1 MNNTVKTVLLLCTG
15 AVVGISLTLTQG
27 VSAGREPTS
36 ELPLSELQTFVEI
49 LNRVQQDYVE
59 QIDDDALLE
68 SAIRGMLSGLD
79 PHSAYLDAQE
89 FKDITVSTSGKFGGL
104 GIEVQGQ
111 NGFVRVIAPI
121 DDTPAQRAGV
131 EAGDLIIK
139 VNDKAVKGLT
149 LTESVRL
156 MRGEPGTK
164 VTLDVV
170 REGEAQPLQIDIVR
184 DIIEV
189 RSVRSRMLE
198 PNYGYLR
205 ISTFTGGTGRLL
217 EEELQKLRAR
227 NDGALRGLVLDLRTN
242 PGGVLNAAVDVSDA
256 FLNRGEIVSIK
267 GRSNQA
273 NRTFNATP
281 GDLLDGVPLVVLINE
296 ASASASEIV
305 AGALQDHSRAVLVGA
320 KTFGKGSVQTIVPLG
335 GQGAMRLTTARYY
348 TPSGRSIQAKGI
360 EPDIFVPQ
368 ARVEEL
374 QQARRRSEAD
384 LRGALANP
392 DDGEDETGASD
403 EESEAAP
410 EEEAAPDQ
418 DAPADEGAETD
429 SEDPEDEQTAQEE
442 EQERAT
448 QDYQLSRA
456 IDLLRGI
463 ALYNQRT
470 VN

>member
-1 MNNTVKTVLLLCTG
+1 MTNPVKAALLLSTGAALGVLL
-15 AVVGISLTLTQG
+15 TLSQG
-27 VSAGREPTS
+27 VSAGRETAS

-59 QIDDDALLE
+59 QVDDDTLLE

-79 PHSAYLDAQE
+79 PHSAYLDADE

-139 VNDKAVKGLT
+139 VNEKPVKGLT

-164 VTLDVV
+164 VTLEVV
-170 REGEAQPLQIDIVR
+170 REGEPQPLQIDIVR

-198 PNYGYLR
+198 PGYGYLR

-217 EEELQKLRAR
+217 EEELQKLRER

-256 FLNRGEIVSIK
+256 FLGKGKIVSIK
-267 GRSNQA
+267 GRSDQA
-273 NRTFNATP
+273 NRIFNATP
-281 GDLLDGVPLVVLINE
+281 GDLLDGAPVVVLINE

-305 AGALQDHSRAVLVGA
+305 AGALQDHHRAVLVGA
-320 KTFGKGSVQTIVPLG
+320 KTFGKGSVQTIVPLKND
-335 GQGAMRLTTARYY
+335 AAIKLTTARYY
-348 TPSGRSIQAKGI
+348 TPSGRSIQAEGI
-360 EPDIFVPQ
+360 NPDIVLE
-368 ARVEEL
+368 RVTVEKRDGPRAITEADL
-374 QQARRRSEAD
+374 AGRLDNDQDAEDTVDDNAIESDPNLAENDFGLFEALNILKGLSILEQARR
-384 LRGALANP
+384 
-392 DDGEDETGASD
+392 
-403 EESEAAP
+403 
-410 EEEAAPDQ
+410 
-418 DAPADEGAETD
+418 
-429 SEDPEDEQTAQEE
+429 
-442 EQERAT
+442 
-448 QDYQLSRA
+448 
-456 IDLLRGI
+456 
-463 ALYNQRT
+463 
-470 VN
+470 

>member
-320 KTFGKGSVQTIVPLG
+320 KTFGKGSVQTIVPLKND
-335 GQGAMRLTTARYY
+335 AAIKLTTARYY
-348 TPSGRSIQAKGI
+348 TPSGRSIQAEGI
-360 EPDIFVPQ
+360 DPDI
-368 ARVEEL
+368 AIERVKVEKRDGPKAITEADLAGRLDNDQLDDLLEAEDDAEL
-374 QQARRRSEAD
+374 KSDPNLAENDFGLFEALNILKGLSILEQARR
-384 LRGALANP
+384 
-392 DDGEDETGASD
+392 
-403 EESEAAP
+403 
-410 EEEAAPDQ
+410 
-418 DAPADEGAETD
+418 
-429 SEDPEDEQTAQEE
+429 
-442 EQERAT
+442 
-448 QDYQLSRA
+448 
-456 IDLLRGI
+456 
-463 ALYNQRT
+463 
-470 VN
+470 

>member
-1 MNNTVKTVLLLCTG
+1 MTNPVKAALLLSTGAALGVLL
-15 AVVGISLTLTQG
+15 TLSQG
-27 VSAGREPTS
+27 VSAGRETAS

-59 QIDDDALLE
+59 QVDDDTLLE

-79 PHSAYLDAQE
+79 PHSAYLDADE

-139 VNDKAVKGLT
+139 VNEKPVKGLT

-164 VTLDVV
+164 VTLEVV
-170 REGEAQPLQIDIVR
+170 REGEPQPLEIDIVR

-198 PNYGYLR
+198 PGYGYLR

-217 EEELQKLRAR
+217 EEELQKLRER

-256 FLNRGEIVSIK
+256 FLGKGKIVSIK
-267 GRSNQA
+267 GRSDQA
-273 NRTFNATP
+273 NRIFNATP
-281 GDLLDGVPLVVLINE
+281 GDLLDGAPVVVLINE

-305 AGALQDHSRAVLVGA
+305 AGALQDHHRAVLVGA
-320 KTFGKGSVQTIVPLG
+320 KTFGKGSVQTIVPLKND
-335 GQGAMRLTTARYY
+335 AAIKLTTARYY
-348 TPSGRSIQAKGI
+348 TPSGRSIQAEGI
-360 EPDIFVPQ
+360 NPDIVLE
-368 ARVEEL
+368 RVTVEKRDGPRAITEADL
-374 QQARRRSEAD
+374 AGRLDNDQDAEDTVDDNAIESDPNLAENDFGLFEALNILKGLSILEQARR
-384 LRGALANP
+384 
-392 DDGEDETGASD
+392 
-403 EESEAAP
+403 
-410 EEEAAPDQ
+410 
-418 DAPADEGAETD
+418 
-429 SEDPEDEQTAQEE
+429 
-442 EQERAT
+442 
-448 QDYQLSRA
+448 
-456 IDLLRGI
+456 
-463 ALYNQRT
+463 
-470 VN
+470 

>member
-1 MNNTVKTVLLLCTG
+1 MTNPFKAALLLCTG
-15 AVVGISLTLTQG
+15 AALGISLTLSQG
-27 VSAGREPTS
+27 VSAGREASS

-59 QIDDDALLE
+59 QVDDDTLLE

-79 PHSAYLDAQE
+79 PHSAYLDADE

-149 LTESVRL
+149 LSESVRL

-164 VTLDVV
+164 VMLEVI
-170 REGEAQPLQIDIVR
+170 REGEAQPLEIEIVR

-198 PNYGYLR
+198 PGYGYLR

-217 EEELQKLRAR
+217 EEEMQKLRAR
-227 NDGALRGLVLDLRTN
+227 NSGDLRGLVLDLRTN

-256 FLNRGEIVSIK
+256 FLGKGKIVSIK
-267 GRSNQA
+267 GRSDQA

-281 GDLLDGVPLVVLINE
+281 GDLLDGAPVVVLINE

-305 AGALQDHSRAVLVGA
+305 AGALQDHHRAVLVGA
-320 KTFGKGSVQTIVPLG
+320 KTFGKGSVQTIVPLKND
-335 GQGAMRLTTARYY
+335 AAIKLTTARYY
-348 TPSGRSIQAKGI
+348 TPSGRSIQAEGI
-360 EPDIFVPQ
+360 NPDIVLE
-368 ARVEEL
+368 RVKVEKRDGPRAITEADL
-374 QQARRRSEAD
+374 AGRLDNDQDSDAQPDESAIESDPNLAENDFGLFEALNILKGLSILEQARR
-384 LRGALANP
+384 
-392 DDGEDETGASD
+392 
-403 EESEAAP
+403 
-410 EEEAAPDQ
+410 
-418 DAPADEGAETD
+418 
-429 SEDPEDEQTAQEE
+429 
-442 EQERAT
+442 
-448 QDYQLSRA
+448 
-456 IDLLRGI
+456 
-463 ALYNQRT
+463 
-470 VN
+470 

>member
-27 VSAGREPTS
+27 VSAGRETAS

-320 KTFGKGSVQTIVPLG
+320 KTFGKGSVQTIVPLKND
-335 GQGAMRLTTARYY
+335 AAIKLTTARYY
-348 TPSGRSIQAKGI
+348 TPSGRSIQAEGI
-360 EPDIFVPQ
+360 DPDI
-368 ARVEEL
+368 AIERVKVEKRDGPKAITEADLAGRLDNDQLDDLLEAEDDAEL
-374 QQARRRSEAD
+374 KSDPNLAENDFGLFEALNILKGLSILEQARR
-384 LRGALANP
+384 
-392 DDGEDETGASD
+392 
-403 EESEAAP
+403 
-410 EEEAAPDQ
+410 
-418 DAPADEGAETD
+418 
-429 SEDPEDEQTAQEE
+429 
-442 EQERAT
+442 
-448 QDYQLSRA
+448 
-456 IDLLRGI
+456 
-463 ALYNQRT
+463 
-470 VN
+470 

>member
-320 KTFGKGSVQTIVPLG
+320 KTFGKGSVQTIRPIGTDAAVK
-335 GQGAMRLTTARYY
+335 LTTARYY
-348 TPSGRSIQAKGI
+348 TPAGRSIQARGI
-360 EPDIFVPQ
+360 VPDFAVDET
-368 ARVEEL
+368 AEDDGLNALRM
-374 QQARRRSEAD
+374 READ
-384 LRGALANP
+384 LEHHLSGDA
-392 DDGEDETGASD
+392 
-403 EESEAAP
+403 
-410 EEEAAPDQ
+410 EEA
-418 DAPADEGAETD
+418 TR
-429 SEDPEDEQTAQEE
+429 EDDIE
-442 EQERAT
+442 EQMALLAKLRQRKPLAYGSAT
-448 QDYQLSRA
+448 DFQLAQAVKHLKGESMQLSTRQDGA
-456 IDLLRGI
+456 KLAGAAKQD
-463 ALYNQRT
+463 
-470 VN
+470 

>member
-1 MNNTVKTVLLLCTG
+1 MNNTVKTALLLCTG
-15 AVVGISLTLTQG
+15 AVVGISMTFTQG
-27 VSAGREPTS
+27 VFAGRETAS

-89 FKDITVSTSGKFGGL
+89 FKDITISTSGKFGGL

-139 VNDKAVKGLT
+139 VNDTAVKGLT
-149 LTESVRL
+149 LNESVRL

-164 VTLDVV
+164 VTLEVV
-170 REGEAQPLQIDIVR
+170 RQGEPQPLEIDIVR

-198 PNYGYLR
+198 PNYGYVR

-217 EEELQKLRAR
+217 EEEIQKLREK
-227 NDGALRGLVLDLRTN
+227 NETALRGLVLDLRTN

-256 FLNRGEIVSIK
+256 FLNKGKIVSIK
-267 GRSNQA
+267 GRSDQA

-281 GDLLDGVPLVVLINE
+281 GDLLDGVPIVVLINE

-320 KTFGKGSVQTIVPLG
+320 KTFGKGSVQTIVPLKND
-335 GQGAMRLTTARYY
+335 AAIKLTTARYY
-348 TPSGRSIQAKGI
+348 TPSGRSIQAEGI
-360 EPDIFVPQ
+360 NPDI
-368 ARVEEL
+368 AIERVKVEKRDGPKAITEADLAGRLDNDQLKDLLEADDEEGGIKSDPNL
-374 QQARRRSEAD
+374 AENDFGLFEALNILKGLSILEQARR
-384 LRGALANP
+384 
-392 DDGEDETGASD
+392 
-403 EESEAAP
+403 
-410 EEEAAPDQ
+410 
-418 DAPADEGAETD
+418 
-429 SEDPEDEQTAQEE
+429 
-442 EQERAT
+442 
-448 QDYQLSRA
+448 
-456 IDLLRGI
+456 
-463 ALYNQRT
+463 
-470 VN
+470 